1 MLCLTNSIRQD
12 DADLQQRLAAIEQ
25 AQSLSALVV
34 AAWALAQR
42 LSVQIIEFVLTQ
54 RAQSATAWPPCPQC
68 GKALHSKGLVARE
81 VATLVGMIRWR
92 RRVGRCPEGCAI
104 GQVAPFDEVLGL
116 TPHQRTSMELQA
128 LGCAFAVFVPFAT
141 AARFVSWCSGSPVSP
156 WAVWQWVQ
164 AAGGEAMKRLEVQ
177 LAALENGTEPE
188 AEAMAPEL
196 TDLPLALSGDG
207 VMVPLRPHGGR
218 PEGKTQWRE
227 VKVGVLARL
236 KASCTR
242 RGKPVT
248 RLAQRRL
255 VAVLGDIEAFK
266 QRFWFEALRQGIRSA
281 TTVVWLSD
289 GSRGL
294 WGLYQ
299 AYLSGYAQ
307 GILDFYHAAQHL
319 WQGASAWLDGR
330 TKSSRTWFGWARH
343 RLRHGHADDVL
354 GDLAEALEIETLSEQ
369 AIETLKKVRAYLE
382 AHRDHMDYAAYKDL
396 GLPLGSG
403 LVESACKW
411 LIQQRFKGVGMR
423 WSEAGFNHLLHLR
436 LAWVNGTFETLF
448 EPAKADPEAVLKR
461 LPQEASPN

>member
-1 MLCLTNSIRQD
+1 LP
-12 DADLQQRLAAIEQ
+12 
-25 AQSLSALVV
+25 LVV
-34 AAWALAQR
+34 
-42 LSVQIIEFVLTQ
+42 
-54 RAQSATAWPPCPQC
+54 
-68 GKALHSKGLVARE
+68 
-81 VATLVGMIRWR
+81 
-92 RRVGRCPEGCAI
+92 
-104 GQVAPFDEVLGL
+104 
-116 TPHQRTSMELQA
+116 
-128 LGCAFAVFVPFAT
+128 
-141 AARFVSWCSGSPVSP
+141 
-156 WAVWQWVQ
+156 
-164 AAGGEAMKRLEVQ
+164 
-177 LAALENGTEPE
+177 
-188 AEAMAPEL
+188 
-196 TDLPLALSGDG
+196 SGDG
-207 VMVPLRPHGGR
+207 VMVPFRPDGGR

-299 AYLSGYAQ
+299 EYLSGYAQ

-330 TKSSRTWFGWARH
+330 TTSSRTWFGWARH